1 VVARNGAG
9 TGPASNALSATPQSA
24 ATTAGVWCDV
34 SYSAPNA
41 SAAVNLT
48 ATYAWS
54 CSATSR
60 ALTGNGVPNHPVTR
74 GNFATRVGAVTVSQ
88 LFTMT
93 PAVTS
98 ASGTFERGTIGF
110 AVNSV
115 KFDPAT
121 DGGCMSTA
129 TGTGMNQGC
138 VAAGAGGQ
146 GAVTYPWALE
156 ALGGAFQFGTDESN
170 AHTQPSGAYHYH
182 GMPEGLLTVLQ
193 ASATRMT
200 LVGFALDG
208 FPMYARYGHDAAT
221 DPASPLRRM
230 TPSWQKKATP
240 DAGRPSTA
248 TFPMGTF
255 RQDYEYRAGSGDL
268 DECNGRFGVTPEFP
282 SGIYHYYV
290 TETYPFIQ
298 RCWKGR

>member
-1 VVARNGAG
+1 
-9 TGPASNALSATPQSA
+9 
-24 ATTAGVWCDV
+24 
-34 SYSAPNA
+34 
-41 SAAVNLT
+41 
-48 ATYAWS
+48 
-54 CSATSR
+54 
-60 ALTGNGVPNHPVTR
+60 
-74 GNFATRVGAVTVSQ
+74 
-88 LFTMT
+88 
-93 PAVTS
+93 
-98 ASGTFERGTIGF
+98 
-110 AVNSV
+110 
-115 KFDPAT
+115 
-121 DGGCMSTA
+121 
-129 TGTGMNQGC
+129 MNQGS

-230 TPSWQKKATP
+230 TSSWQKKATP